1 MENKDLINLALKD
14 VNGAWNKSFITTANC
29 YVIKRCGRYCLP
41 LVYGNALVNGEANP
55 KAYTRKGK
63 EENTQPFYDAYN
75 KEITQPWIEGCVS
88 GEVVGNDSP
97 EDYVID
103 NIKVMED
110 GRYMEFEVTKFPELG
125 GNAILA
131 VKDKEGNV
139 LWSWHLWAY
148 ADEIVDI
155 NGFMNVNLG
164 WKWYDSEKKSGY
176 NPHYQWGR
184 KDPMLEN
191 CNICNA
197 ATNSF
202 GEAIQ
207 KPGTFFCYESGNYN
221 WVTVDGK
228 SVNYY
233 NYWNADCDGEDLM
246 DLEVVKTVYDPCPVG
261 FSIPKGDA
269 FKGFNEDDGGEW
281 EGGFTWNRRYFP
293 AAGSRGRTSGSI
305 YYVGSGGYYW
315 SSAAFSRT
323 GVYDLGFNSTSV
335 GPRGTNGR
343 AYGFS
348 VVPVLGPRLSPE
360 YTDLSTRSLNGD
372 SRPLRENDNV
382 IREDKDIAITED
394 IFVKNGWYV
403 AKTANGIFYQATLN
417 YPCYRTKPFWQI
429 NINKDNMMS
438 VYSSCYN
445 GDNDHLEKLAYKK
458 VETMA
463 DIKNVLRFC
472 ELNEIA
478 NSIVS

>member
-1 MENKDLINLALKD
+1 MGKFNIGDFAWLSDNRWIYITGKRTSIQKDINNGGSINEEIVYSSQFIGNTKNPSQPFIIGDIKEYKAEELFTYDEICNKKENTVKTFRKDEVDQVFDMVNLSK
-14 VNGAWNKSFITTANC
+14 VNFNGKSHEMGETTANC
-29 YVIKRCGRYCLP
+29 YVIKKCGRYCLP

-315 SSAAFSRT
+315 SSAAYSRT
-323 GVYDLGFNSTSV
+323 YAYYLYFYSTYV
-335 GPRGTNGR
+335 NPRNASSR
-343 AYGFS
+343 ASGFS
-348 VVPVLGPRLSPE
+348 VVGVMEG
-360 YTDLSTRSLNGD
+360 
-372 SRPLRENDNV
+372 
-382 IREDKDIAITED
+382 
-394 IFVKNGWYV
+394 
-403 AKTANGIFYQATLN
+403 
-417 YPCYRTKPFWQI
+417 
-429 NINKDNMMS
+429 
-438 VYSSCYN
+438 
-445 GDNDHLEKLAYKK
+445 KK
-458 VETMA
+458 
-463 DIKNVLRFC
+463 
-472 ELNEIA
+472 
-478 NSIVS
+478 